1 MRFIF
6 RGCGWKEKVTYRVA
20 GKLNPAKKRV
30 EFDLSEAFEI
40 VEGRLRIPGLD
51 GAGFEDE
58 QKGENR

>member
-1 MRFIF
+1 MRKKSALHYTVAY
-6 RGCGWKEKVTYRVA
+6 WEDWNLDTDYLTVT
-20 GKLNPAKKRV
+20 
-30 EFDLSEAFEI
+30 DLSEAFEI